1 MPTTTPSVTSTPS
14 VVALPTATALDTA
27 RLLLGVFLPTVAR
40 GPIIRRPWAVG
51 LTARLDLD
59 TRAVGIVRKVHARY
73 PEGPL
78 MLKLPVRKQAIVL
91 DPGDVNTV
99 LAQSPEPFSA
109 ASSEKKA
116 ALSHFQPANSLIS
129 RGPVRTVRRALQE
142 QVLDTEHP
150 VHHLAD
156 TFVPVVEEEMQA
168 LLAEAVRTGSLPWAD
183 FLDAWYRVVRRVV
196 FGDHARE
203 DKDLTAMII
212 RLRKDG
218 NWAFLKPVRKDTRRR
233 FLQRIADELAHAEPG
248 SLAAVM
254 AAAPKGDGAEPADQ
268 VPQWLFAFDPAGMAV
283 FRALTVFATHPD
295 AVATARAEVD
305 GDTSGRRVL
314 PYLRASVLEALRLW
328 PTTPMILR
336 QTTRAVEWPEGLM
349 PAECGV
355 LVYAPYFHRDE
366 RSLRSA
372 HNFSPERWLTD
383 EDDGWPLVPFS
394 DGPVVCPG
402 KQLVLLL
409 TSAAL
414 ASLVGGHDFRVE
426 EGQILD
432 PDRPLPGTMDNYSV
446 RLGVSP
452 RA

>member
-1 MPTTTPSVTSTPS
+1 MTTTP
-14 VVALPTATALDTA
+14 LPTASAPDTA
-27 RLLLGVFLPTVAR
+27 RLLLGVLLPTIVK

-51 LTARLDLD
+51 LAARLDLD
-59 TRAVGIVRKVHARY
+59 TRSVGIVRSIHAKY
-73 PEGPL
+73 PAGPL

-91 DPGDVNTV
+91 APGDANTV
-99 LAQSPEPFSA
+99 LAQSPEPFTP
-109 ASSEKKA
+109 ASGEKRA
-116 ALSHFQPANSLIS
+116 ALSHFQPANVLIT
-129 RGPVRTVRRALQE
+129 RGPLRTVRRALQE
-142 QVLDTEHP
+142 QVLDTDHP

-156 TFVPVVEEEMQA
+156 RFVPVVEEEMRE
-168 LLAEAVRTGSLPWAD
+168 LLAEASRSGTLPWDD

-203 DKDLTAMII
+203 DKDLTAMMI

-218 NWAFLKPVRKDTRRR
+218 NWAFLKPVRKKTRRR
-233 FLQRIADELAHAEPG
+233 FLARISEELANAEPG

-254 AAAPKGDGAEPADQ
+254 AAAPRGEGAEPADQ
-268 VPQWLFAFDPAGMAV
+268 VPQWLFAFDPAGMAT
-283 FRALTVFATHPD
+283 FRALTVLATHPG
-295 AVATARAEVD
+295 AMAEARREVD
-305 GDTSGRRVL
+305 GDTSGRTVL
-314 PYLRASVLEALRLW
+314 PYLRAAILESLRLW

-336 QTTRAVEWPEGLM
+336 QSTQPVQWDHGLM
-349 PAECGV
+349 PADCGV

-372 HNFSPERWLTD
+372 HNFSPERWLTE

-402 KQLVLLL
+402 KQLVLLV

-414 ASLVGGHDFRVE
+414 AALVGGHDFRVE
-426 EGQILD
+426 EGQVLD
-432 PDRPLPGTMDNYSV
+432 PDSPLPGTMDNYSV
-446 RLGVSP
+446 RLGVSL

>member
-1 MPTTTPSVTSTPS
+1 MTSP
-14 VVALPTATALDTA
+14 ALPTASAADTA
-27 RLLLGVFLPTVAR
+27 RLLVGVLLPTIVK

-51 LTARLDLD
+51 LAARLDLD
-59 TRAVGIVRKVHARY
+59 TRAVGIVRSVHAKY
-73 PEGPL
+73 PAGPL
-78 MLKLPVRKQAIVL
+78 MLRLPVRKQAIVL
-91 DPGDVNTV
+91 APEDADAV
-99 LAQSPEPFSA
+99 LTQSPDPFTP
-109 ASSEKKA
+109 ASSEKRA
-116 ALSHFQPANSLIS
+116 ALSHFEPANVLIT
-129 RGPVRTVRRALQE
+129 RGPLRTVRRALQE
-142 QVLDTEHP
+142 QVLDTDHP

-156 TFVPVVEEEMQA
+156 RFVPVVEEEMRE
-168 LLAEAVRTGSLPWAD
+168 LLAEAARSGSLPWDD

-203 DKDLTAMII
+203 DTDLTDMVI

-218 NWAFLKPVRKDTRRR
+218 NWAFLKPVRKKTRRR
-233 FLQRIADELAHAEPG
+233 LLARITEELANAEPG

-268 VPQWLFAFDPAGMAV
+268 VPQWLFAFDPAGMAT
-283 FRALTVFATHPD
+283 FRALTVLATHPD
-295 AVATARAEVD
+295 AMAAARREID
-305 GDTSGRRVL
+305 GDTSGRRLL
-314 PYLRASVLEALRLW
+314 PYLRAAVLESLRLW

-336 QTTRAVEWPEGLM
+336 QSVRPVQWEQGLM
-349 PAECGV
+349 PADCGV
-355 LVYAPYFHRDE
+355 LVYAPYFHQDE

-372 HNFSPERWLTD
+372 HNFSPERWLTE

-402 KQLVLLL
+402 KQLVLLV

-414 ASLVGGHDFRVE
+414 AALVAGHDFRVE
-426 EGQILD
+426 EGQALD
-432 PDRPLPGTMDNYSV
+432 PERPLPGTMDNYSV